1 MFSILYVYNER
12 AVVKIRW
19 VIISIDNIKSKIV
32 HIDPNILVE
41 FYQDAGIV
49 LQASV
54 V

>member
-12 AVVKIRW
+12 AVVK
-19 VIISIDNIKSKIV
+19 ISIDNIKSKIV